1 MSSRDSFSA
10 PQVGVGAVVIK
21 DEKIL
26 LVKRK
31 NPPQKGQWA
40 IPGGKVEFGETM
52 QKAAERE
59 ILEETGLIIHA
70 KNPIH
75 AFDIIERSSNGKILF
90 HFVIVDLKADY
101 IQGEIHSADDAS
113 DAKWFTPSE
122 LKSLKMTK
130 TTRKLVEKT
139 GFMQ

>member
-1 MSSRDSFSA
+1 MSS
-10 PQVGVGAVVIK
+10 PELLIPKVGVGAVVIK

-31 NPPQKGQWA
+31 NAPQQGEWA
-40 IPGGKVEFGETM
+40 IPGGKVKLGETL

-59 ILEETGLIIHA
+59 ILEETGLIIQA
-70 KNPIH
+70 KDPIH
-75 AFDIIERSSNGKILF
+75 AFDIIERSPEGKILV

-113 DAKWFTPSE
+113 DAKWFNPSE

-130 TTRKLVEKT
+130 TTKTLVEKI
-139 GFMQ
+139 GFI

>member
-70 KNPIH
+70 K
-75 AFDIIERSSNGKILF
+75 
-90 HFVIVDLKADY
+90 
-101 IQGEIHSADDAS
+101 
-113 DAKWFTPSE
+113 
-122 LKSLKMTK
+122 
-130 TTRKLVEKT
+130 
-139 GFMQ
+139 